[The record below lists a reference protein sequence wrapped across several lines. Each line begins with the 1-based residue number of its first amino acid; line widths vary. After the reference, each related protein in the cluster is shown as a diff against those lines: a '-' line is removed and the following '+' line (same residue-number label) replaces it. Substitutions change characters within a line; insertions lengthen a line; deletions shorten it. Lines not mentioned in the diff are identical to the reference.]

1 MKRRRTN
8 GEKFVGPAK
17 EKFTL
22 AQRRAFA
29 IARRKREEE
38 LNPREVKFL
47 DTTISD
53 GTLASTMVHF
63 NICVVPQGTDEQQ
76 RVGRKILV
84 RKVHFK
90 GVLTLINSTDITNT
104 SNVVKVMVVQDK
116 QTNGAQFAAAQL
128 LETDVIASFN
138 NLTNRSRFRV
148 LRTEYFTFSQ
158 PGGVATG
165 AAFALGEVSRWVNIN
180 VDCKVPIEYDD
191 SASTGAITT
200 VRSSSLW
207 VLFQTSTSET
217 MAVSG
222 QARIRYLD

>member
-8 GEKFVGPAK
+8 GTQLGGAPKK
-17 EKFTL
+17 LFTL
-22 AQRRAFA
+22 QQRRAFA
-29 IARRKREEE
+29 IAKRKREAEE
-38 LNPREVKFL
+38 HPREVKFL

-104 SNVVKVMVVQDK
+104 SNVVKCMVVQDK

-128 LETDVIASFN
+128 LETDVLASFN

-148 LRTEYFTFSQ
+148 LRTEYYTFSQ

-165 AAFALGEVSRWVNIN
+165 AAFALGEVSHWVDINIDTN
-180 VDCKVPIEYDD
+180 VI
-191 SASTGAITT
+191 
-200 VRSSSLW
+200 L
-207 VLFQTSTSET
+207 
-217 MAVSG
+217 
-222 QARIRYLD
+222 